1 LSAASSD
8 PDKSQRKMEWGVKI
22 VWRRKKKKS
31 FCNNKKQ
38 KHIFGCLG
46 SVLSCKN
53 EYIIFKET
61 LTNTTVK
68 KLMVK
73 ESLALKSV
81 IFNI

>member
-1 LSAASSD
+1 MGCEDSLEE
-8 PDKSQRKMEWGVKI
+8 KEKEILLQQQKTK
-22 VWRRKKKKS
+22 
-31 FCNNKKQ
+31 NK

-81 IFNI
+81 IINI